1 MATSFSVDA
10 VFRVIDRMTRPI
22 RRMQGRMGRFVG
34 EVRGGFRDLGRW
46 GARIRR
52 AYLGVAAAVVA
63 ATAAVAAGL
72 RRVIETGMDFDTA
85 ITSAAAKFP
94 GELRRGSEAFA
105 ELEEAAQRV
114 GSATEFTATQAAQ
127 ALDFLA
133 MAGFDAEQAIAALPG
148 VVDLATAS
156 QMELAEASDIASD
169 TLGAFGLMTRD
180 TAQLGTNLARVNDVL
195 ARTSTSANT
204 TVEEMFEAIRTG
216 GGVAHSAGASIET
229 FSAMLGELGNAG
241 VKGAEAGTALRN
253 VFLRLQNPA
262 TAARRHIRRLGIQ
275 MVDDQGNFRDIIDI
289 MGQFEQRLSGMGTAE
304 RGRILGDVFGAESVN
319 AVNLLLQSGAQ
330 RLNDYRTSL
339 EQAEGASAA
348 MAATMRDTA
357 GGDLASMNSAI
368 EGFSLQIWALIRGP
382 VRGVIQA
389 VTEWVRANQ
398 GVISSGI
405 EDVIQFLTANMPTIE
420 VWARRIGIAVAIVGT
435 LLLLTMAAF
444 VAVIVAIPA
453 LIVGVVS
460 LLVAAWEWVADAAS
474 SAAAW
479 IGEAFG
485 GVWNAVRDFFGAAL
499 EFVVGIFVLLR
510 RQAMTLLRPVI
521 DWLASAGAWI
531 AERWR
536 PIGAFFGGLW
546 AGIAS
551 AFSGAWDGL
560 VKQAVAIYSRF
571 LAIWRPLRGFFASL
585 WSGIAQLFH
594 GTLGGVLDQVGRV
607 VENVR
612 GVGRAEL
619 DGDAPPPSVVSP
631 EARVARSISES
642 TSTERAEITVRSGD
656 GATAEVT
663 RRPRGNTLLVPASG
677 AT

>member
-1 MATSFSVDA
+1 MSTRFSVEA
-10 VFRVIDRMTRPI
+10 AFKVVDRMTRPV
-22 RRMQGRMGRFVG
+22 RRMQNTIGRFTRD
-34 EVRGGFRDLGRW
+34 VRSGFRDLGAW
-46 GARIRR
+46 GTRLRHGITAVGFAI
-52 AYLGVAAAVVA
+52 AGAMALAAQE
-63 ATAAVAAGL
+63 L
-72 RRVIETGMDFDTA
+72 RKVISLGMDFDSTMA
-85 ITSAAAKFP
+85 RAAARF
-94 GELRRGSEAFA
+94 GVATDSA
-105 ELEEAAQRV
+105 EGRALEEAALALGRN
-114 GSATEFTATQAAQ
+114 TEFMASQGAEALAELGATGLTAAQSIAQLTAIANTATS
-127 ALDFLA
+127 
-133 MAGFDAEQAIAALPG
+133 AGI
-148 VVDLATAS
+148 
-156 QMELAEASDIASD
+156 ELGEASEWVTDQMS
-169 TLGAFGLMTRD
+169 AFGLVSDDLGEVTRN
-180 TAQLGTNLARVNDVL
+180 AQRVSDVMALGANMAGHTFGQLNEALTN
-195 ARTSTSANT
+195 
-204 TVEEMFEAIRTG
+204 
-216 GGVAHSAGASIET
+216 VAAGAASAGLPIEDVTAALASLAGAGEKGARAGT
-229 FSAMLGELGNAG
+229 RLDAMLRDLRTPSAQ
-241 VKGAEAGTALRN
+241 ARRALRGLGVEVRN
-253 VFLRLQNPA
+253 ADGTLRPITDIVRQFEGALDGMNDG
-262 TAARRHIRRLGIQ
+262 ARDRALSRIFT
-275 MVDDQGNFRDIIDI
+275 DQGLRP
-289 MGQFEQRLSGMGTAE
+289 MQ
-304 RGRILGDVFGAESVN
+304 
-319 AVNLLLQSGAQ
+319 LLLQQGSEKLDGFRSRLDNANGA
-330 RLNDYRTSL
+330 
-339 EQAEGASAA
+339 AEAFANQVRDNAA
-348 MAATMRDTA
+348 
-357 GGDLASMNSAI
+357 GDLASFGSAL
-368 EGFSLQIWALIRGP
+368 EGLRLQTWSLVRGP
-382 VRGVIQA
+382 FREMVQA
-389 VTEWVRANQ
+389 STEWLRANQ
-398 GVISSGI
+398 GVIASGLRGFV
-405 EDVIQFLTANMPTIE
+405 EFLTANMPTIE

-499 EFVVGIFVLLR
+499 EFVVGVFVLLR

-642 TSTERAEITVRSGD
+642 TSTERAEVVIRPE
-656 GATAEVT
+656 GARAEVT
-663 RRPRGNTLLVPASG
+663 RRPRGNGVALRVPASG
-677 AT
+677 GV